1 MNSNII
7 TVSPLLTPSLS
18 GHQSLQQTCWLRAA
32 ELKRKYGDL
41 EGELLAVSITRP
53 STRAPLG
60 IVLGG
65 DREQTVQAAYVLALD
80 PKGLVAQKQL
90 MQVGDQILEVR
101 AAAMASFSLTTRPI
115 RYPLMHM

>member
-1 MNSNII
+1 MF
-7 TVSPLLTPSLS
+7 T
-18 GHQSLQQTCWLRAA
+18 HQTLCAA

-53 STRAPLG
+53 TTRAPLG

-65 DREQTVQAAYVLALD
+65 DREPTVQAAYVLALD
-80 PKGLVAQKQL
+80 PKGLVAQKHL

-101 AAAMASFSLTTRPI
+101 YQLPEPDQYRTLSRFYFLIEPCR
-115 RYPLMHM
+115 

>member
-1 MNSNII
+1 MFTNQ
-7 TVSPLLTPSLS
+7 PL
-18 GHQSLQQTCWLRAA
+18 CAA

-53 STRAPLG
+53 TTRAPLG

-65 DREQTVQAAYVLALD
+65 DREPTVQAAYVLALD
-80 PKGLVAQKQL
+80 PKGLVAQKHL

-101 AAAMASFSLTTRPI
+101 HHTSFQNQTSIALSPRPI
-115 RYPLMHM
+115 EARP